1 MIDDFQKCFDSVD
14 WTLVLSLSGL
24 PPAVTGPLGDMWKH
38 QVRWFTYGNQVHQEP
53 VQDCR
58 AILQGDLWGP
68 LALAAVLAGPL
79 RKIRERIPHPCFSIC
94 YMDDRSAGM
103 ADLPTLQTWL
113 AELALFE
120 NHIRMKTNHS
130 KTQVWARTAEA
141 HRQLDEAG
149 FIPSATMKILGAT
162 LGAPGRET
170 TKDETDTLQAV
181 VTVCRRCAILPA
193 SVNFKRQVAQAMA
206 SSKAVWGMLINSSQP
221 STMAVVCHKC
231 ARIVGQ
237 KKYPAYHTCCGAVQ
251 SSISSEHSLLSLR
264 SRRWSR
270 D

>member
-1 MIDDFQKCFDSVD
+1 MEIKFIRNPSKI
-14 WTLVLSLSGL
+14 
-24 PPAVTGPLGDMWKH
+24 A
-38 QVRWFTYGNQVHQEP
+38 EP
-53 VQDCR
+53 SCR
-58 AILQGDLWGP
+58 EIRGGP

-79 RKIRERIPHPCFSIC
+79 RKIRERISHPCFSIC

-162 LGAPGRET
+162 LGAPGRESI
-170 TKDETDTLQAV
+170 KDETDRLQAV

-206 SSKAVWGMLINSSQP
+206 SSKAVWGLLINSSRP